1 MRLAVAAVHNRRVRP
16 CGAAMRQPGYKPG
29 RKENVMSKPLCSQ
42 CGEAWAVEET
52 SYCSRCTVRPT
63 MYLWNDERCG
73 WQCDM
78 RDMPDAAKIQ
88 EL

>member
-1 MRLAVAAVHNRRVRP
+1 
-16 CGAAMRQPGYKPG
+16 
-29 RKENVMSKPLCSQ
+29 MSKPLCSQ